1 MVSPQNSCLRF
12 VIMTKIKQLF
22 RQFNNNLFTMVD
34 ADNNDTAHHHYDV
47 HAVDW
52 DDDTDMM
59 AAAVLVVVNTNTAI
73 MNCCIELAHE
83 EQQEQVQLQLM
94 NDILTPNQAYRHKP
108 RQPKAIFRH
117 HEALWCIQRDYL
129 GIPVDSDCHGLG
141 FREFLKM

>member
-1 MVSPQNSCLRF
+1 MVSPRNSCTSF
-12 VIMTKIKQLF
+12 VITKIKHSF
-22 RQFNNNLFTMVD
+22 RQTNNNLFTMDDDD
-34 ADNNDTAHHHYDV
+34 APRHYDI

-73 MNCCIELAHE
+73 MNRIILAHQ
-83 EQQEQVQLQLM
+83 EQQEHERLQLM

-117 HEALWCIQRDYL
+117 HKALRCIQRDYL
-129 GIPVDSDCHGLG
+129 GIPGDSTTPI
-141 FREFLKM
+141 F